1 MNNNYDNENNNQ
13 EQEKNTNEPIVV
25 KTVSNNENL
34 YSKLNQNQ
42 TQPQNNQIP
51 NYNYGIEYTR
61 KAKKRGNGGLIAI
74 MICCCIVF
82 SSLFGVGGGFIVY
95 NYMSNNENT
104 PTNGVSNSGESVI
117 KQSVTS
123 LENLGTDT
131 NDAIVNAT
139 AFAKDTVVEITTETV
154 QTNMFYGQYV
164 TEGAGSGVI
173 ITEDGYIIT
182 CAHVVTGASSVTVT
196 MTNGLKYD
204 AKVIGEDSQ
213 TDIAVLKITADEI
226 FPSAVVGNSDGLV
239 LGEPA
244 IAIGNPLGT
253 LGGSV
258 SNGIISA
265 LDREITIDGQSY
277 KLLQTNAAINP
288 GNSGGGLFNVS
299 GELIGV
305 VNAKSSG
312 NTIEGLG
319 FAIPINYA
327 ISIAEELMS
336 NGYISG
342 RPVLGINVFNYNAN
356 SSYMDIRNS
365 QFASILNYL
374 DEFGPY
380 FLEYSGNQTGDL
392 QFGDRI
398 IAIDGT
404 PVSALADVKALL
416 QDSYKVGDEVEL
428 TVVRKTIEGRN
439 VTSKLEYVKL
449 TLVESAPE
457 TPTAE
462 PEPRG

>member
-13 EQEKNTNEPIVV
+13 EQEKNTTEPIVV
-25 KTVSNNENL
+25 KTVKNNENP
-34 YSKLNQNQ
+34 YYKLNANSNQ
-42 TQPQNNQIP
+42 TTPVY
-51 NYNYGIEYTR
+51 NYNREPKR
-61 KAKKRGNGGLIAI
+61 RGNRGLIAV

-82 SSLFGVGGGFIVY
+82 SSLFGVGGGLIVY
-95 NYMSNNENT
+95 NYMSNGES
-104 PTNGVSNSGESVI
+104 VQSNAGNPPSESVI
-117 KQSVTS
+117 KQSVSS

-154 QTNMFYGQYV
+154 QTNFFYGEYV

-182 CAHVVTGASSVTVT
+182 CAHVVTGASAVTVT

-288 GNSGGGLFNVS
+288 GNSGGGLFNVN
-299 GELIGV
+299 GELVGV

-312 NTIEGLG
+312 STIEGLG

-327 ISIAEELMS
+327 IGIAEELMS

-342 RPVLGINVFNYNAN
+342 RPVLGVNVFNFTAN

-365 QFASILNYL
+365 EFAALLNYL
-374 DEFGPY
+374 DEFGVY
-380 FLEYSGNQTGDL
+380 FLEYTLAQEGGM

-404 PVSALADVKALL
+404 PVSVLADMKALL
-416 QDSYKVGDEVEL
+416 QESYKVGDEVEI
-428 TVVRKTIEGRN
+428 TVVRKTIEGRK
-439 VTSKLEYVKL
+439 VSSKLEYVKL
-449 TLVESAPE
+449 TLIESAPGE
-457 TPTAE
+457 TVTE
-462 PEPRG
+462 PQG

>member
-1 MNNNYDNENNNQ
+1 MNNNYNNENNNQ
-13 EQEKNTNEPIVV
+13 EQEKNTTEPIVV
-25 KTVSNNENL
+25 KTISNNENP
-34 YSKLNQNQ
+34 YYKLNQNNQ
-42 TQPQNNQIP
+42 VPNN
-51 NYNYGIEYTR
+51 NNYGYN
-61 KAKKRGNGGLIAI
+61 KVQKKRGNGGLIAI

-95 NYMSNNENT
+95 NYMSSNES
-104 PTNGVSNSGESVI
+104 VQSNSVKSPNESVI
-117 KQSVTS
+117 KQSVSS

-154 QTNMFYGQYV
+154 QTNFFYGEYV

-182 CAHVVTGASSVTVT
+182 CAHVVTGASAVTVT
-196 MTNGLKYD
+196 MTNGIKYD
-204 AKVIGEDSQ
+204 AKVIGEDNQ
-213 TDIAVLKITADEI
+213 TDIAVLKITADVTL
-226 FPSAVVGNSDGLV
+226 PSAVIGNSDGLV

-299 GELIGV
+299 GELVGV

-312 NTIEGLG
+312 STIEGLG

-342 RPVLGINVFNYNAN
+342 RPVLGVNVFNFTAN

-365 QFASILNYL
+365 EFAAMLNYL
-374 DEFGPY
+374 DEFGVY
-380 FLEYSGNQTGDL
+380 FLEYTLGQSGDL

-404 PVSALADVKALL
+404 PVSALADMKALL
-416 QDSYKVGDEVEL
+416 QDSYKVGDEVEI
-428 TVVRKTIEGRN
+428 TVVRKTIEGRK
-439 VTSKLEYVKL
+439 VSSKFEYVNL

-457 TPTAE
+457 E
-462 PEPRG
+462 PQG